1 MDTPSVAPA
10 APAEPIEAA
19 PVADAMDTDL
29 AAEDAPVAPPAPAP
43 AATAE
48 APAGAEANAAAPPP
62 VDAPATPS
70 DAPAPEPSGRPT
82 RKRGRGG
89 DADATG
95 DPGRATQS
103 ARTGGLLTT
112 ASSRQAQKALEE
124 ESVFRRER
132 LLDVYHA
139 VESLCFYTA
148 KEIAA
153 QMQVVDGALTLRVP
167 HGPTCMRVVVAD
179 LLRVLPKHVLAL
191 RATSEENARA
201 WFPQPDTHWG
211 LESSSQLPE
220 YTRRALS
227 LLETLCEVAASGKH
241 RRLYQK
247 IDADAVNATQDLAL
261 VSALELAAKKK
272 IKRKIGAVADSPE
285 AIADAARFLE
295 LAKTAAQTLKAVCT
309 LYEWRDP
316 YVAAAAAAWPPRKSR
331 KPDGAPGSDTLLD
344 AVVNGAFVA
353 LRRATPR
360 PGVGIVKSVAEV
372 APARALLAG
381 AARLAGV
388 EGAAGV
394 LARGGVDRLRPVLR
408 LGLAAVRLAA
418 AAPGDNAPAL
428 ARAAAEAAHAEA
440 ARLGAAAVAAGEA
453 VGEAAGDEAGEAGEA
468 ASPAA
473 TTAPAAAAAAADASD
488 VPSKIPPITPA
499 TDEQRGAIEARDALL
514 PVATHGL
521 GLLQTLLD
529 LETEL
534 PDGSSFSFLD
544 AAAED
549 DLEDG
554 CEPLLAAA
562 VGAVLR
568 ACAEA
573 MDAQTDAASEGWIG
587 QQGKGWVLEKAGAG
601 GAGGEGEKAAE
612 EGGAG
617 AAASNGNGG
626 GGDAPPPAA
635 DAGATGEFTDLMADD
650 VAPADAEKAA
660 KEAAERAARSA
671 AEAERS
677 EKRAA
682 ALATATRRALEK
694 SPPLPPPLGR
704 GSGALVLA
712 AMRSAEALSVDSST
726 QVATMEALA
735 APLGRVLALP
745 ERVFAQWWC
754 GGAAAGFTHQDDD
767 DVTTAAAAAAAD
779 TAGGAGRVAAAG
791 SYRADLG
798 CRVPAHAREELA
810 AKGALRTAE
819 RALLLHHLLGNL
831 HIHDARA
838 AGEDEPRGRFL
849 SLLVDAFG
857 GSAGGEEL
865 PGGIAGTDEVGSG
878 DASVLKRAFA
888 NLEAL
893 HAHVRAFPEGTV
905 ADHDVAIVQTLM
917 DEFKCHLPGGGG
929 AEAAAKAAAA
939 SAAAA
944 AAAAPPVH
952 ADDAPIAAMLS

>member
-1 MDTPSVAPA
+1 M
-10 APAEPIEAA
+10 
-19 PVADAMDTDL
+19 
-29 AAEDAPVAPPAPAP
+29 
-43 AATAE
+43 
-48 APAGAEANAAAPPP
+48 
-62 VDAPATPS
+62 
-70 DAPAPEPSGRPT
+70 
-82 RKRGRGG
+82 
-89 DADATG
+89 
-95 DPGRATQS
+95 
-103 ARTGGLLTT
+103 TT

-179 LLRVLPKHVLAL
+179 LLRILPAHVLAL

-211 LESSSQLPE
+211 LESASQLPE
-220 YTRRALS
+220 YKRRALR

-247 IDADAVNATQDLAL
+247 IDADVVNATQDLAL

-285 AIADAARFLE
+285 AIADAAHFLE

-394 LARGGVDRLRPVLR
+394 LARGGIDRLRPVLR

-428 ARAAAEAAHAEA
+428 ARAAAQAAHADA
-440 ARLGAAAVAAGEA
+440 ARLGAAAVAAGEVA
-453 VGEAAGDEAGEAGEA
+453 GEVVGEAAA
-468 ASPAA
+468 PAA
-473 TTAPAAAAAAADASD
+473 TTAPAAAAADAND
-488 VPSKIPPITPA
+488 VPLKIPPVQPA
-499 TDEQRGAIEARDALL
+499 TDEERGAMEARDALL

-587 QQGKGWVLEKAGAG
+587 QQGRGWVLEKAEGG
-601 GAGGEGEKAAE
+601 GAGGGGEKPAG

-617 AAASNGNGG
+617 AAARNRDGCGG
-626 GGDAPPPAA
+626 GGAPPPAA

-671 AEAERS
+671 AEAEQS

-682 ALATATRRALEK
+682 ALAAATRRALEK
-694 SPPLPPPLGR
+694 SLPLPPPLGR

-726 QVATMEALA
+726 QVATMQALA

-779 TAGGAGRVAAAG
+779 TASGAGRVAAAG
-791 SYRADLG
+791 SYQADLG
-798 CRVPAHAREELA
+798 CRIPVHAREELA
-810 AKGALRTAE
+810 AKGTLRTAE

-849 SLLVDAFG
+849 SMLVDIFG
-857 GSAGGEEL
+857 GSAGDVAR
-865 PGGIAGTDEVGSG
+865 AGSADEAVIG
-878 DASVLKRAFA
+878 DASVLKCAFA

-905 ADHDVAIVQTLM
+905 ADHDVAIVQTLV

-952 ADDAPIAAMLS
+952 ADDAPIAAML

>member
-1 MDTPSVAPA
+1 M
-10 APAEPIEAA
+10 
-19 PVADAMDTDL
+19 
-29 AAEDAPVAPPAPAP
+29 
-43 AATAE
+43 
-48 APAGAEANAAAPPP
+48 
-62 VDAPATPS
+62 
-70 DAPAPEPSGRPT
+70 
-82 RKRGRGG
+82 
-89 DADATG
+89 
-95 DPGRATQS
+95 
-103 ARTGGLLTT
+103 
-112 ASSRQAQKALEE
+112 
-124 ESVFRRER
+124 FRRER
-132 LLDVYHA
+132 LLDIYHA

-167 HGPTCMRVVVAD
+167 HGPTCMRVVIAD
-179 LLRVLPKHVLAL
+179 LLRVLPAHILAT
-191 RATSEENARA
+191 RATTEENARA

-211 LESSSQLPE
+211 LESAAQLPE
-220 YTRRALS
+220 YRRRALG

-261 VSALELAAKKK
+261 VSALELASKKK

-285 AIADAARFLE
+285 AVADAAHFLE

-418 AAPGDNAPAL
+418 AAPADIAPAL
-428 ARAAAEAAHAEA
+428 ARAAAEAARAEA
-440 ARLGAAAVAAGEA
+440 ARLGAAAAAAGGVAAA
-453 VGEAAGDEAGEAGEA
+453 V
-468 ASPAA
+468 
-473 TTAPAAAAAAADASD
+473 PAAAAAAAPAGADAAADASA
-488 VPSKIPPITPA
+488 VASKIPPVAPE
-499 TDEQRGAIEARDALL
+499 TDEQRGAMEARDALL

-573 MDAQTDAASEGWIG
+573 MDAQTDAASEGWLG
-587 QQGKGWVLEKAGAG
+587 QQGRGWVLEKPGATGAELSESEKAAGEGGAAASQNGDGDGGGGGSERPAGAG
-601 GAGGEGEKAAE
+601 GDARVHGPDGGRRRARRRGEGGEG
-612 EGGAG
+612 GGRARG
-617 AAASNGNGG
+617 AVRRGG
-626 GGDAPPPAA
+626 GGDEARAGEVAA
-635 DAGATGEFTDLMADD
+635 
-650 VAPADAEKAA
+650 APA
-660 KEAAERAARSA
+660 
-671 AEAERS
+671 
-677 EKRAA
+677 
-682 ALATATRRALEK
+682 
-694 SPPLPPPLGR
+694 PLGR

-726 QVATMEALA
+726 QSATTEALA

-754 GGAAAGFTHQDDD
+754 GGAAAGFAHQDDD

-779 TAGGAGRVAAAG
+779 TAGSAGRTAAAG
-791 SYRADLG
+791 SYYADLG
-798 CRVPAHAREELA
+798 CRIPAHVREELA
-810 AKGALRTAE
+810 AKGTLRTAE

-838 AGEDEPRGRFL
+838 VGEEEPPPGRFL
-849 SLLVDAFG
+849 SLLVEAFG
-857 GSAGGEEL
+857 GSAGDAAEG
-865 PGGIAGTDEVGSG
+865 PAVVSG

-905 ADHDVAIVQTLM
+905 AEHDVAIVQTLV
-917 DEFKCHLPGGGG
+917 DELKCRLPGGGG
-929 AEAAAKAAAA
+929 AEAAAAAAA

-944 AAAAPPVH
+944 AAAAPTVH
-952 ADDAPIAAMLS
+952 EDDAPIAAML

>member
-1 MDTPSVAPA
+1 VDTPLVAPEAPA
-10 APAEPIEAA
+10 APAQPAEAA
-19 PVADAMDTDL
+19 PVADAMDTD
-29 AAEDAPVAPPAPAP
+29 ATAEDAPAAPPAAAP
-43 AATAE
+43 AAAAE
-48 APAGAEANAAAPPP
+48 APAVAAADAAAPPP
-62 VDAPATPS
+62 ADAPAAAS

-82 RKRGRGG
+82 RKRGRGA
-89 DADATG
+89 DADASG

-132 LLDVYHA
+132 LLDIYHA

-179 LLRVLPKHVLAL
+179 LLKLLPTHILAL
-191 RATSEENARA
+191 RATSDANARA

-211 LESSSQLPE
+211 LESHTQLPE
-220 YTRRALS
+220 YKRRALG

-247 IDADAVNATQDLAL
+247 IDADVVNATQDLAL

-285 AIADAARFLE
+285 AIADAAHFLE

-418 AAPGDNAPAL
+418 AAPADIAPAL
-428 ARAAAEAAHAEA
+428 ARAAAEESHAEA

-453 VGEAAGDEAGEAGEA
+453 EAEA
-468 ASPAA
+468 
-473 TTAPAAAAAAADASD
+473 APAAPEGDAAADAGA
-488 VPSKIPPITPA
+488 VALKIPPVAPA
-499 TDEQRGAIEARDALL
+499 TDEQRGAMEARDALL

-534 PDGSSFSFLD
+534 PDGTSFSFLD

-549 DLEDG
+549 DYEDG

-573 MDAQTDAASEGWIG
+573 MDAQTDAASEGWLG
-587 QQGKGWVLEKAGAG
+587 QQGRGWVLEKVEG
-601 GAGGEGEKAAE
+601 GGGEGAKAPSNAAQS
-612 EGGAG
+612 GNGDGGAAPLAPLGAG
-617 AAASNGNGG
+617 AS
-626 GGDAPPPAA
+626 
-635 DAGATGEFTDLMADD
+635 EFTDLMADD

-677 EKRAA
+677 EKHAA
-682 ALATATRRALEK
+682 ALAAATSRAMNK

-712 AMRSAEALSVDSST
+712 AMRAAEALSVDSST
-726 QVATMEALA
+726 QAATMECLAL
-735 APLGRVLALP
+735 PLGRVLALP
-745 ERVFAQWWC
+745 ERVFTQWWC
-754 GGAAAGFTHQDDD
+754 GGAAALFIHRDDD

-779 TAGGAGRVAAAG
+779 TAGSAGGVAAATSR
-791 SYRADLG
+791 SYHADLG
-798 CRVPAHAREELA
+798 CRIPAHAREELA
-810 AKGALRTAE
+810 AKGTLRTAE

-838 AGEDEPRGRFL
+838 AGDDEPRGRFL
-849 SLLVDAFG
+849 SLLVEAFG
-857 GSAGGEEL
+857 GSASDAALEN
-865 PGGIAGTDEVGSG
+865 VGASG
-878 DASVLKRAFA
+878 DKYAVLKRAFA

-893 HAHVRAFPEGTV
+893 HAHVRSFPEGTV
-905 ADHDVAIVQTLM
+905 ADHDVAIVQTLV

-952 ADDAPIAAMLS
+952 ADDAPIAAML

>member
-1 MDTPSVAPA
+1 MAP
-10 APAEPIEAA
+10 
-19 PVADAMDTDL
+19 DA
-29 AAEDAPVAPPAPAP
+29 PAPAP
-43 AATAE
+43 A
-48 APAGAEANAAAPPP
+48 
-62 VDAPATPS
+62 
-70 DAPAPEPSGRPT
+70 GRP
-82 RKRGRGG
+82 KRGRGG
-89 DADATG
+89 DATG
-95 DPGRATQS
+95 EPGRATQS

-132 LLDVYHA
+132 LLDIYHA

-167 HGPTCMRVVVAD
+167 HGPTCMRVVIAD
-179 LLRVLPKHVLAL
+179 LLRVLPAHILAT
-191 RATSEENARA
+191 RATTEENARA

-211 LESSSQLPE
+211 LESAAQLPE
-220 YTRRALS
+220 YRRRALG

-261 VSALELAAKKK
+261 VSALELASKKK

-285 AIADAARFLE
+285 AVADAAHFLE

-418 AAPGDNAPAL
+418 AA
-428 ARAAAEAAHAEA
+428 
-440 ARLGAAAVAAGEA
+440 V
-453 VGEAAGDEAGEAGEA
+453 
-468 ASPAA
+468 
-473 TTAPAAAAAAADASD
+473 PAAAAAAAPAGADAAADASA
-488 VPSKIPPITPA
+488 VASKIPPVAPE
-499 TDEQRGAIEARDALL
+499 TDEQRGAMEARDALL

-573 MDAQTDAASEGWIG
+573 MDAQTDAASEGWLG
-587 QQGKGWVLEKAGAG
+587 QQGRGWVLEKPGAT
-601 GAGGEGEKAAE
+601 GAELSESEKAAG
-612 EGGAG
+612 EGG
-617 AAASNGNGG
+617 AAASQNGDGDGG
-626 GGDAPPPAA
+626 SGGSERPAG
-635 DAGATGEFTDLMADD
+635 AGATGEFTDLMADD

-671 AEAERS
+671 AEA
-677 EKRAA
+677 A
-682 ALATATRRALEK
+682 ATRRALEK

-726 QVATMEALA
+726 QSATTEALA

-754 GGAAAGFTHQDDD
+754 GGAAAGFAHQDDD

-779 TAGGAGRVAAAG
+779 TAGSAGRTAAAG
-791 SYRADLG
+791 SYYADLG
-798 CRVPAHAREELA
+798 CRIPAHVREELA
-810 AKGALRTAE
+810 AKGTLRTAE

-838 AGEDEPRGRFL
+838 AGEEEPPPGRFL
-849 SLLVDAFG
+849 SLLVEAFG
-857 GSAGGEEL
+857 GSAGDAAEG
-865 PGGIAGTDEVGSG
+865 PAVVSG

-905 ADHDVAIVQTLM
+905 AEHDVAIVQTLV
-917 DEFKCHLPGGGG
+917 DELKCRLPGGGG

-952 ADDAPIAAMLS
+952 EDDAPIAAML

>member
-1 MDTPSVAPA
+1 MDTPPVAPEAPA
-10 APAEPIEAA
+10 APAETTEAA
-19 PVADAMDTDL
+19 PVADAMDIDAT
-29 AAEDAPVAPPAPAP
+29 AEDAPVASPAAAP
-43 AATAE
+43 AAAAE
-48 APAGAEANAAAPPP
+48 APAGAAAAPPP
-62 VDAPATPS
+62 ADAPAVAP
-70 DAPAPEPSGRPT
+70 DAPAPAPAGRP
-82 RKRGRGG
+82 KRGRGG

-95 DPGRATQS
+95 EPGRATQS

-132 LLDVYHA
+132 LLDIYHA

-179 LLRVLPKHVLAL
+179 LLRVLPAHILAT

-211 LESSSQLPE
+211 LESAAQLPE
-220 YTRRALS
+220 YRRRALG

-247 IDADAVNATQDLAL
+247 IDADVVNATQDLAL
-261 VSALELAAKKK
+261 VSALELASKKK

-285 AIADAARFLE
+285 AVADAAHFLE

-418 AAPGDNAPAL
+418 AAPADIAPAL
-428 ARAAAEAAHAEA
+428 ARAAAEAARAEA
-440 ARLGAAAVAAGEA
+440 SRLGAAAAAAG
-453 VGEAAGDEAGEAGEA
+453 GLAAA
-468 ASPAA
+468 
-473 TTAPAAAAAAADASD
+473 APAAAAAAAPAGADAAADASA
-488 VPSKIPPITPA
+488 VASKIPPVAPA
-499 TDEQRGAIEARDALL
+499 TDEQRGAMEARDALL

-573 MDAQTDAASEGWIG
+573 MDAQTDAASEGWLG
-587 QQGKGWVLEKAGAG
+587 QQGRGWVLEKPGAT
-601 GAGGEGEKAAE
+601 GAELSESEKAAG
-612 EGGAG
+612 EGGG
-617 AAASNGNGG
+617 AASQNGDGDGG
-626 GGDAPPPAA
+626 GGGSERPAG
-635 DAGATGEFTDLMADD
+635 AGATGEFTDLMADD

-671 AEAERS
+671 AEA
-677 EKRAA
+677 A
-682 ALATATRRALEK
+682 ATRRALEK
-694 SPPLPPPLGR
+694 LPPLPPPLGR

-726 QVATMEALA
+726 QSATTEALA

-754 GGAAAGFTHQDDD
+754 GGAAAGFAHQDDD
-767 DVTTAAAAAAAD
+767 EVTTAAAAAAAD
-779 TAGGAGRVAAAG
+779 TAGSAGRAAAAG
-791 SYRADLG
+791 SYHADLG
-798 CRVPAHAREELA
+798 CRIPAHVREELA
-810 AKGALRTAE
+810 AKGTLRTAE

-838 AGEDEPRGRFL
+838 AGEEEPPPGRFL
-849 SLLVDAFG
+849 SLLVEAFG
-857 GSAGGEEL
+857 GSAGDAAEG
-865 PGGIAGTDEVGSG
+865 PAVVSG

-905 ADHDVAIVQTLM
+905 AEHDVAIVQTLV
-917 DEFKCHLPGGGG
+917 DELKCRLPGGGG

-952 ADDAPIAAMLS
+952 EDDAPIAAML